1 MKANLNL
8 ILVILLISCSLGSR
22 LRQRRRRLTEIT
34 LILVSSS
41 NLAYE
46 NSKWKFDIT
55 FQKYQTAPSVGD
67 TYSVS
72 ILRGDTAGSA
82 LCKVANATLLNCE
95 VQGDNQVRSE
105 LIRINNVKTDGNNV
119 TWKSLSEVYGI
130 PMNVELTFI
139 KAYDLEFSNNDWQF
153 KIQVS
158 GGDNYPVNTAVLVDV
173 NSFQS
178 NTFTYN
184 KVCLLNNNI
193 LS

>member
-34 LILVSSS
+34 LTFVSSS
-41 NLAYE
+41 NLAYDTI

-55 FQKYQTAPSVGD
+55 YNKYQTAPSVGD

-82 LCKVANATLLNCE
+82 LCTVASATLLNCE
-95 VQGDNQVRSE
+95 VQGDNQVSSE
-105 LIRINNVKTDGNNV
+105 LIRINNVKTDGNEV

-139 KAYDLEFSNNDWQF
+139 KAYDLEFSNNKWQF

-173 NSFQS
+173 NSFQG
-178 NTFTYN
+178 NTYTYN
-184 KVCLLNNNI
+184 KIC
-193 LS
+193 

>member
-34 LILVSSS
+34 LTFVSSS

-55 FQKYQTAPSVGD
+55 YKKDQTAPSEGG

-82 LCKVANATLLNCE
+82 LCTVANATLLNCE
-95 VQGDNQVRSE
+95 VQGDNQV
-105 LIRINNVKTDGNNV
+105 
-119 TWKSLSEVYGI
+119 SL
-130 PMNVELTFI
+130 N
-139 KAYDLEFSNNDWQF
+139 
-153 KIQVS
+153 
-158 GGDNYPVNTAVLVDV
+158 
-173 NSFQS
+173 
-178 NTFTYN
+178 
-184 KVCLLNNNI
+184 
-193 LS
+193 